1 MINEGKVLIISKG
14 NYRKKMLIK
23 IIMNVFS

>member
-1 MINEGKVLIISKG
+1 MINEDKVLIISEG